1 MKAIS
6 SKVSKP
12 LCTASRLHC
21 DDNSGA
27 KIVEII
33 GRKGYKGTKAKYITA
48 GICDVIIVSVK
59 KGSPKIRKKIE
70 KAVIIRQKK
79 PIRRSNGLRVMFE
92 DNAAVIVDDN
102 NLPKG
107 SEIKGAVARE
117 VAERFPKL
125 AAIASSVV

>member
-1 MKAIS
+1 MKALS
-6 SKVSKP
+6 SKISKS
-12 LCTASRLHC
+12 LCTASKLTC

-27 KIVEII
+27 KIVKII
-33 GRKGYKGTKAKYITA
+33 GKVGYKGTKAKYITA

-70 KAVIIRQKK
+70 KAVVIRQKK

-92 DNAAVIVDDN
+92 DNAAIIVDDN

>member
-6 SKVSKP
+6 SKVPKS
-12 LCTASRLHC
+12 LCTASRLIC

-33 GRKGYKGTKAKYITA
+33 GRVGYKGTKAKYITA
-48 GICDVIIVSVK
+48 GVGDVIIVSVK

-79 PIRRSNGLRVMFE
+79 PLRRSNGLRIMFE
-92 DNAAVIVDDN
+92 DNAAIIVDDN